1 MGRLNDWY
9 VADLLEILRKRGET
23 VSAVESC
30 TGGLLSARITDISG
44 SSDVFRQSY
53 VTYCD
58 EAKHHL
64 VKVKKS
70 TLRKYTAVSQKTA
83 EAMAKGGAKV
93 SGADACL
100 SGTGYAG
107 PAMDEKDTN
116 VGLVYVGCF
125 YLGRIRVKELH
136 LTGTRRQIREAA
148 VDEALRLLNKSLKSH
163 VEKRRWM
170 RP

>member
-64 VKVKKS
+64 VRVKKS
-70 TLRKYTAVSQKTA
+70 TLRKYTAVSQKRWQR
-83 EAMAKGGAKV
+83 
-93 SGADACL
+93 
-100 SGTGYAG
+100 AG
-107 PAMDEKDTN
+107 PKYPVQTPAFPSPDMQD
-116 VGLVYVGCF
+116 L
-125 YLGRIRVKELH
+125 
-136 LTGTRRQIREAA
+136 
-148 VDEALRLLNKSLKSH
+148 
-163 VEKRRWM
+163 RWM
-170 RP
+170 KKIPM